1 MKTDGRTV
9 LGLLLFRT
17 ACIDNDKAVCREICV
32 GVAGMHTRLND

>member
-17 ACIDNDKAVCREICV
+17 ACIDNDKAVCCLQGDLCRSCRNP
-32 GVAGMHTRLND
+32 HKT